1 MGVGGGGVAGGSSL
15 ASVLRA
21 SGLVAVAAGFRANT
35 SPMIK
40 SKSKPVTL
48 PSCYS
53 CCASIHDKLVSDV
66 FGGGSYIQMSGIG
79 RSWFLT

>member
-1 MGVGGGGVAGGSSL
+1 MFDEGRVGGGGVAGGSSL

-40 SKSKPVTL
+40 SPNPSQL
-48 PSCYS
+48 PSHL
-53 CCASIHDKLVSDV
+53 ATLAALPFTIN
-66 FGGGSYIQMSGIG
+66 
-79 RSWFLT
+79 

>member
-1 MGVGGGGVAGGSSL
+1 MGVVVEGFGVLDEGRVGGGGVAGGSSL

-53 CCASIHDKLVSDV
+53 CCASIHDKLMCLVVAHISK
-66 FGGGSYIQMSGIG
+66 
-79 RSWFLT
+79 